1 MVGGVKMQSSL
12 QVYRVTLEV
21 KGPVFIGSGQKLKK
35 KEYIERGNRVIIPD
49 LQKMF
54 EEFRFKRLER
64 AYEEFLN
71 TNNSLTQWL
80 NEKVKMR
87 YFDWDIVE
95 NWKSY
100 ELNNLDEGWN
110 SNAEINLFIK
120 DAYGLPYVPGSS
132 IKGMLRTILLAYDIC
147 KNRGKYQKVKSE
159 IEEEMRNMRNRKV
172 DKRYLKE
179 QTDSLEIA
187 CFHRLQREDTK
198 ERDAVNS
205 VMSKIVIGDSEPL
218 ALDDLILC
226 QKQDRSTEMVD
237 NKINTLRECLKP
249 GTKITFPLTIDTKD
263 FPYSIEEIK
272 EAIKMFA
279 DLSYDCFLSKFR
291 GTDRPMENTV
301 WLGGGAGYVSKTITY
316 ALFQEK
322 GVQTVAE
329 ILEKR
334 FAGKHIDDR
343 KVSPHMLK
351 MTQYQGKDY
360 CFGECRIHFEKQ

>member
-1 MVGGVKMQSSL
+1 MQSSL

-21 KGPVFIGSGQKLKK
+21 KGPVFIGSGQKLTK
-35 KEYIERGNRVIIPD
+35 KEYIKRGKRVIVPNI
-49 LQKMF
+49 QKMF
-54 EEFRFKRLER
+54 EGFCFKHLENS
-64 AYEEFLN
+64 YEEFLYTSN
-71 TNNSLTQWL
+71 TLTEWL
-80 NEKVKMR
+80 EEKVKAR
-87 YFDWDIVE
+87 YLDWDMVE
-95 NWKSY
+95 KWKSY
-100 ELNNLDEGWN
+100 GLNNLDEDWDEK
-110 SNAEINLFIK
+110 SCIDLFIK
-120 DAYGLPYVPGSS
+120 DAYGLPYIPGSS

-147 KNRGKYQKVKSE
+147 KNSGKYQIEEIKKE
-159 IEEEMRNMRNRKV
+159 IEKEIEKEKEKRKEKKS
-172 DKRYLKE
+172 DNKFYLRYHAK
-179 QTDSLEIA
+179 QLEDA
-187 CFHRLQREDTK
+187 RFNRLQREK
-198 ERDAVNS
+198 GAVYS

-218 ALDDLILC
+218 GLDDLILC
-226 QKQDRSTEMVD
+226 KKQDRSTEMVD

-301 WLGGGAGYVSKTITY
+301 WLGGGVGYVSKTITY

-322 GVQTVAE
+322 GVQRVAE
-329 ILEKR
+329 ILETN
-334 FAGKHIDDR
+334 DR

>member
-21 KGPVFIGSGQKLKK
+21 KGPVFIGSGQKLTK
-35 KEYIERGNRVIIPD
+35 KEYIKRGKRVIVPNI
-49 LQKMF
+49 QKMF
-54 EEFRFKRLER
+54 EGFRFKHLENS
-64 AYEEFLN
+64 YEEFLYTSN
-71 TNNSLTQWL
+71 TLTKWL
-80 NEKVKMR
+80 EEKVKSR
-87 YFDWDIVE
+87 CLDWDMVE
-95 NWKSY
+95 KWKSY
-100 ELNNLDEGWN
+100 ELNHLDVGWN
-110 SNAEINLFIK
+110 SKAEINMFIK
-120 DAYGLPYVPGSS
+120 DAYGFPYVPGSS

-172 DKRYLKE
+172 GKNYLKK

-205 VMSKIVIGDSEPL
+205 IMSKIIVGDSEPL

-226 QKQDRSTEMVD
+226 QKHDRTTEMAD

-249 GTKITFPLTIDTKD
+249 GTKITFPLTIDTKY

-272 EAIKMFA
+272 EAIKMFT
-279 DLSYDCFLSKFR
+279 DLSYDCFLSEFR
-291 GTDRPMENTV
+291 GIDRPMENTF
-301 WLGGGAGYVSKTITY
+301 WLGGGVGYVSKTVTY

-322 GVQTVAE
+322 GVQTVAD
-329 ILEKR
+329 ILEKQ
-334 FAGKHIDDR
+334 FAMKHANDR

-360 CFGECRIHFEKQ
+360 CFGECRIYFEKV